1 MFTKKKLL
9 FLLKAAIAVGA
20 IYFLFRGGWLSTSTF
35 AHFCQMGNIP
45 TILISCLLLTGAI
58 LLSVLRLILL
68 LKTIQYPLRFLEGL
82 KLNMIG
88 LFFNTILPGM
98 LGGDFVKGYYLFK
111 SEEAMK
117 GKSIGIL
124 FMDRICGLLAIFFI
138 GATAIAYLLTRQ
150 SRFLMPYRQETQVL
164 LAGILCCFALF
175 GLIFILGRNAGIRL
189 KIKQKAAA
197 IFHWNILQNLISGFG
212 ALLQNGRIFAC
223 CLVISLAMQLLSLSG
238 LLVLSRIIGGVMPDL
253 IALTAVSSLVIV
265 IGIIPVTPGNL
276 GWTELLAAFAWSAV
290 GSDAGAEIFLYWR
303 VVAVFC
309 ALPGGIFYLAY
320 DANRKVG
327 MERIGA

>member
-1 MFTKKKLL
+1 MSTKKKLL

-20 IYFLFRGGWLSTSTF
+20 IYFLFRGGWLSTDTF
-35 AHFCQMGNIP
+35 VHFCQLGNIP
-45 TILISCLLLTGAI
+45 TILISCLLLTGAV

-88 LFFNTILPGM
+88 LFFNTVLPGV
-98 LGGDFVKGYYLFK
+98 LGGDLVKGYYLFK

-124 FMDRICGLLAIFFI
+124 LMDRICGLLAIFFI
-138 GATAIAYLLTRQ
+138 GAFAMGYLMIQQ

-164 LAGILCCFALF
+164 LAGILCCFVLF
-175 GLIFILGRNAGIRL
+175 GMIFILGRNPGIRL
-189 KIKQKAAA
+189 QIKQRAATM
-197 IFHWNILQNLISGFG
+197 FRGNILQNLISGFG
-212 ALLQNGRIFAC
+212 ALLQNGRIFAY

-238 LLVLSRIIGGVMPDL
+238 LLMLGRIIDGIMPDL
-253 IALTAVSSLVIV
+253 IALTAVSSVVIV
-265 IGIIPVTPGNL
+265 ISVIPVTPGNL

-303 VVAVFC
+303 IVTVLC

-320 DANRKVG
+320 DAERKLG
-327 MERIGA
+327 MERMGA